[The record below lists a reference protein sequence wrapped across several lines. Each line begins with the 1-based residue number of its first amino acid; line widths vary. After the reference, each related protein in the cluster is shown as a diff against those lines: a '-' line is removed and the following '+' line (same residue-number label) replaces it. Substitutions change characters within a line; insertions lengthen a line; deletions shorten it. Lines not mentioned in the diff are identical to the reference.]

1 MKVNLAKSAGFCAG
15 VKRAVK
21 LAWLCAARYPGR
33 VFMLGVIVHNAT
45 VVNSLRQAGIKTVKS
60 INRIPRGAV
69 ILIRAHGSAPA
80 LYRAAR
86 RRGLKIVDATC
97 PMVAAIHRH
106 AISLEKDGYAVV
118 IIGEARHDE
127 VLGIAGEVARPTVLS
142 TVSEAEAW
150 SAPREKIGVVVQSTQ
165 NFDLVKAIVSVL
177 LEKGSPVKVFNTI
190 CAATRSHQAE
200 IRQLPKQNEAMVVIG
215 SKKSGN
221 TKRLFEI
228 SRSLNR
234 RSYWGETA
242 ADLRPIWFRRIK
254 KVGVTAGA
262 STPPEVIK
270 AVVRQLR
277 KY

>member
-21 LAWLCAARYPGR
+21 LAWQCAARYPGR
-33 VFMLGVIVHNAT
+33 VFMLGDIVHNAT

-200 IRQLPKQNEAMVVIG
+200 IRQLPKQNESMVVIG

-234 RSYWGETA
+234 RSYWVETA
-242 ADLRPIWFRRIK
+242 ADLRPVWFRRIK

-262 STPPEVIK
+262 STPPEVIR